1 MPPRSWACR
10 QTPCASSIISPPAHA
25 PDPWGE
31 MGGTTAILN
40 ICLEKPQHCW
50 HYRSY
55 KWGVIDDRFL
65 IIPVNQ
71 TTVFILRPVSSMEAV
86 VVFVMTKI

>member
-1 MPPRSWACR
+1 M
-10 QTPCASSIISPPAHA
+10 ISHLGLIRTFP
-25 PDPWGE
+25 
-31 MGGTTAILN
+31 
-40 ICLEKPQHCW
+40 
-50 HYRSY
+50 Y